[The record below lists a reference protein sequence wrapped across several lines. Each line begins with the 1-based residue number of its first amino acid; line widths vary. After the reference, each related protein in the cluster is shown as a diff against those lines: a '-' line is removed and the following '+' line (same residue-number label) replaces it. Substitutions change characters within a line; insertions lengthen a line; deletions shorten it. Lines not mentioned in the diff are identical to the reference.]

1 MDFQTFR
8 SIAQEKGYKSQKELA
23 KKLKVTEQT
32 ISSWKK
38 NNFIPAQ
45 YQSTFEPVVQKQKE
59 LVMAERNISY
69 LHDTIDTLKSRIK
82 ELENSH
88 YMDEFLMMSVLEGKG
103 VHVQGI
109 VHVRFKGFS
118 IERSFIHF
126 RGLKN
131 IVKILG
137 RSEKELI
144 EILDIGNWYQGMHHP
159 FEKKLLHSDSVYF
172 IAKQTLQFRNFVN
185 IIKSFG
191 TSKPYP
197 MAFDLTF
204 IDNKGNDV
212 PCFVVNIIKNAQDEN
227 KKYWVVEAHV
237 HIPKLKNEKNVEII
251 V

>member
-8 SIAQEKGYKSQKELA
+8 SMAQEEGYKSQKELA

-38 NNFIPAQ
+38 NNFIPSQ

-59 LVMAERNISY
+59 LVMAERNTSY
-69 LHDTIDTLKSRIK
+69 LHDTIDTLKDRIK

-109 VHVRFKGFS
+109 VHVRFKGLN
-118 IERSFIHF
+118 IERNFIEF
-126 RGLKN
+126 SGVRNLAN
-131 IVKILG
+131 LLG
-137 RSEKELI
+137 RNKKELI
-144 EILDIGNWYQGMHHP
+144 KIMDIGVWHRGRHHP
-159 FEKKLLHSDSVYF
+159 FEKQLLHSDSVYF
-172 IAKQTLQFRNFVN
+172 IAKQSLQFRNFAN

-204 IDNKGNDV
+204 IDAKGNDV
-212 PCFVVNIIKNAQDEN
+212 PCFIVNIIKNAQDEN
-227 KKYWVVEAHV
+227 RKHWIVEAHI
-237 HIPKLKNEKNVEII
+237 HFPALKNEKNVELI

>member
-8 SIAQEKGYKSQKELA
+8 SMAQEEGFTSQKELA

-38 NNFIPAQ
+38 NNFIPLQ

-59 LVMAERNISY
+59 LIMAERNTNY
-69 LHDTIDTLKSRIK
+69 LHETIDTLKARIK
-82 ELENSH
+82 ELEKSH

-103 VHVQGI
+103 VHVQGL
-109 VHVRFKGFS
+109 VHVRFAGFS
-118 IERSFIHF
+118 IERKFIEF

-131 IVKILG
+131 LANLLK
-137 RSEKELI
+137 RSEEELI
-144 EILDIGNWYQGMHHP
+144 KIMDVEVWHKGMEHP
-159 FEKKLLHSDSVYF
+159 FEKKLLHPDSVYF
-172 IAKQTLQFRNFVN
+172 IAKQALQFRNFAN

-204 IDNKGNDV
+204 IDSKGNDV
-212 PCFVVNIIKNAQDEN
+212 PCFIVNIIKNAQDEN
-227 KKYWVVEAHV
+227 RKHWVVEAHI
-237 HIPKLKNEKNVEII
+237 HFPALKNEPNVEVI